1 MNIAQLRK
9 KAQFNKKVAF
19 NNNFSRYQD
28 GDADLLTFKAETNK
42 IAEDLRKTKGW
53 EFNIVK
59 VLLDIFADDVEVF
72 ETITIGSN
80 IQASQII
87 EYHPPLTPKAPPP
100 PPLDIP
106 PYLHLSGRDCEY
118 NARQYYDA
126 LGIIPCSACDGLTFG
141 SEELFT
147 CLDSFSCT
155 SEGPFLG
162 GFPVDCLGS
171 NAADLEACA
180 DDCDPGR
187 NSPIDG
193 YYNLALLGSPTAFV
207 YTADYE
213 ASLPHGLVTRWQPDG
228 LWAGQACKE
237 YKGPCSP
244 YRLQRQC
251 GWVDAP
257 CPRSNTL
264 AYSPTSIFT
273 PFKIGRRRAR
283 YTNFAV
289 AYYGIPITSA
299 GLGTQSS
306 PYKWQVRGNQIN
318 NPQPY
323 IWKSLEQEVARRYRT
338 VSLDPF
344 YRTKVY
350 GPWQVTTRSKW
361 KLDRPKLV
369 SRNDVRPSDKQYSIP
384 TTLKIRFL
392 ASEGSFEDIWL
403 DEPTSFGGSLERG
416 FAKRTLIR
424 KATNEWTPRVI
435 EVNITTDKERF
446 RISGVGR
453 RAVTIGES
461 YLSLIEENN

>member
-1 MNIAQLRK
+1 MNVAQLRK
-9 KAQFNKKVAF
+9 KAKFNKKVVF
-19 NNNFSRYQD
+19 NNNFSKYQD

-80 IQASQII
+80 IQASQ
-87 EYHPPLTPKAPPP
+87 T
-100 PPLDIP
+100 LDIP
-106 PYLHLSGRDCEY
+106 PYLHLTGRDCEY

-207 YTADYE
+207 YTANYE
-213 ASLPHGLVTRWQPDG
+213 NSSLPHGLVTRWQPDG

-244 YRLQRQC
+244 YRVQQQC

-257 CPRSNTL
+257 CPKSNTL

-273 PFKIGRRRAR
+273 PFKIGRRGLMSS
-283 YTNFAV
+283 V
-289 AYYGIPITSA
+289 YYGIPITSA

-306 PYKWQVRGNQIN
+306 PYKWQVRGNKIR

-323 IWKSLEQEVARRYRT
+323 IWKSLEQELGRYIR
-338 VSLDPF
+338 SI
-344 YRTKVY
+344 Y
-350 GPWQVTTRSKW
+350 GAIVGRTTRSKW
-361 KLDRPKLV
+361 KLDRPELV
-369 SRNDVRPSDKQYSIP
+369 SRGDVRPSDKQYSIP

-424 KATNEWTPRVI
+424 KATNEWMPHVI
-435 EVNITTDKERF
+435 EVNITTDKESF
-446 RISGVGR
+446 MISGVGR

-461 YLSLIEENN
+461 YLSLIEDNN